1 MRLILQAGVVVLTLT
16 AMAVSAQAGRLE
28 SAAIGATPEGV
39 DMSRSSAPAAAGRI
53 DVPSAVERSFRTGEV
68 IVSFPSNLPPA
79 AIDALARRHRL
90 TRLESQ
96 SVGLLGR
103 TVHRWGIADGRSIPD
118 VILALKRDGGIDAQ
132 PNNVYTLQ

>member
-1 MRLILQAGVVVLTLT
+1 MRSILKACVLVLTFT
-16 AMAVSAQAGRLE
+16 GIAVSAQGGKLE
-28 SAAIGATPEGV
+28 SGATRATPKGV
-39 DMSRSSAPAAAGRI
+39 ATAPAASRI
-53 DVPSAVERSFRTGEV
+53 DAPSADRTGEV
-68 IVSFPSNLPPA
+68 LVNLPSNASVEL
-79 AIDALARRHRL
+79 IDSLARRHRL

-96 SVGLLGR
+96 EIGLLGR